1 MKRTVMA
8 LAAAAIAIAG
18 ATVANATVTI
28 FGANLAG
35 SNEVPGNASAGTGF
49 ATVTFDDV
57 MNTLRVQAVFSGL
70 SGTTTAAHIHCC
82 GPVGAN
88 RGVAT
93 TVPSFPG
100 FPLGV
105 TSGVFDNIFDLG
117 LASFYNPAFVTAN
130 GGTQTTARA
139 AFLAGLFSGNTY
151 FNIHTSAF
159 PGGEIRGQL
168 AAVPEP
174 ASWALMIGGFG
185 MVGSAMRYRRRR
197 MGVTYT

>member
-8 LAAAAIAIAG
+8 LAAAIAIAG
-18 ATVANATVTI
+18 ATAANATATI

-35 SNEVPGNASAGTGF
+35 SNEVPGNASVGTGF

-57 MNTLRVQAVFSGL
+57 LNTLRVQAVFSGL
-70 SGTTTAAHIHCC
+70 SGPTIAAHIHCC

-93 TVPSFPG
+93 TVPNFPG

-117 LASFYNPAFVTAN
+117 LASTYNPSFVTAN
-130 GGTQTTARA
+130 GGTLATARGA
-139 AFLAGLFSGNTY
+139 LLAGLFSGNTY
-151 FNIHTSAF
+151 FNVHTTAF

-174 ASWALMIGGFG
+174 ASWAMMIGGFG
-185 MVGSAMRYRRRR
+185 LVGSAMRYRRRR
-197 MGVTYT
+197 MKVTYA

>member
-1 MKRTVMA
+1 MA
-8 LAAAAIAIAG
+8 LAAAIAIAG
-18 ATVANATVTI
+18 ATAANATVTI

-57 MNTLRVQAVFSGL
+57 LNTLRVQAVFSGL
-70 SGTTTAAHIHCC
+70 SGPTTAAHIHCC

-93 TVPSFPG
+93 TTPSFPG

-117 LASFYNPAFVTAN
+117 LASTYNPSFVTAN
-130 GGTQTTARA
+130 GGTLATARA
-139 AFLAGLFSGNTY
+139 AFLGGLFSGNTY
-151 FNIHTSAF
+151 FNVHTTAF

-174 ASWALMIGGFG
+174 ASWAMMIGGFG
-185 MVGSAMRYRRRR
+185 LVGSVMRYRRRR
-197 MGVTYT
+197 MKVTYA